1 MTPDFSSA
9 DAGDLEKTPKQIA
22 IDGVITSR
30 RSVRQFLS
38 RPIPIET
45 VMEILDVAARSPSG
59 HNTQAWNVHVLVNDA
74 LHRLTESILER
85 LGASESV
92 PDQPEFDSYPADW
105 ISPYIDR
112 RRKVGK
118 DMYTLLG
125 IPRGDTVGMRTQLFK
140 NYTFF
145 GAPVGLMYTL
155 PRIMVPGSVL
165 DLGMFMQSV
174 MLAALARG
182 ISTCPQAAFAPFH
195 RIISDQLGLSDDQ
208 VVICG
213 MSMGFA
219 DSIAPVNQLVTHRE
233 QASSFSIVHG

>member
-9 DAGDLEKTPKQIA
+9 DAGNLEKTSRQVA
-22 IDGVITSR
+22 IDEVITSR
-30 RSVRQFLS
+30 RSVRQFLPG
-38 RPIPIET
+38 PIPIET
-45 VMEILDVAARSPSG
+45 VMEVLDVAARAPSG
-59 HNTQAWNVHVLVNDA
+59 HNTQAWNVHVLVEEA
-74 LHRLTESILER
+74 LRRLSASILER
-85 LGASESV
+85 LDATESA
-92 PDQPEFDSYPADW
+92 PDQPEFDSYPTEW

-125 IPRGDTVGMRTQLFK
+125 IPRGDTAGMRTQLFK

-145 GAPVGLMYTL
+145 GAPVGLMFTL

-195 RIISDQLGLSDDQ
+195 RIIADQLCLSNDQ

-213 MSMGFA
+213 MSMGYA
-219 DSIAPVNQLVTHRE
+219 DATAPVNQVVTHRE
-233 QASSFSIVHG
+233 PASSFSFVHG